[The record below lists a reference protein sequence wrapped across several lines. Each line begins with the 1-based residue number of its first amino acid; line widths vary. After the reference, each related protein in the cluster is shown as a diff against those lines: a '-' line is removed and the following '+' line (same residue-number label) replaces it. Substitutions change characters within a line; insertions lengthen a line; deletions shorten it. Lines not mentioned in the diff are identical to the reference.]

1 MKLEDKDLKWAFNIP
16 QFKIK
21 HKHNAERDGR
31 YKKDKHVKILN
42 EALAPRI

>member
-1 MKLEDKDLKWAFNIP
+1 MKLEDKYLKWAFNIP

-31 YKKDKHVKILN
+31 YKKTNMKILN